1 MPGLNSYH
9 RIEVSAV
16 PWYGWLILACVV
28 IGPFDALYMYIKN
41 EKRREA
47 LRKKRESDPDANGG
61 DRPKTD

>member
-1 MPGLNSYH
+1 M
-9 RIEVSAV
+9 

-47 LRKKRESDPDANGG
+47 LRKKRGSDPDAPND